1 MEAECIKQKEVTIL
15 LYVYTL
21 YVHKLQT
28 TTESVKS
35 YEQTFLKEIEICI
48 CKKQFIQDKYKDVIQ

>member
-15 LYVYTL
+15 LYVYKL